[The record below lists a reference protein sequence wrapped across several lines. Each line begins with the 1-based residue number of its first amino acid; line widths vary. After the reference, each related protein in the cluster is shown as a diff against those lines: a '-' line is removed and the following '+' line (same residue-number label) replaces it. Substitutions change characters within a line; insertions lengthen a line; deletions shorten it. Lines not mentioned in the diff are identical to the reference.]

1 MEEKKVDGNKIFKWV
16 VAVLLGLNLVVTS
29 FLFGSFINQNVQS
42 RSETI
47 KYTLYIGTND
57 KDTYKE
63 EIPFDECMS
72 KVTDICVE
80 YTGGCTIF
88 EATGYWKDDNNA
100 ITKERTIGCIL
111 EDIEKEIVF
120 KICDKVIIALNQN
133 SILVETNSVYST
145 FYSTASAN

>member
-1 MEEKKVDGNKIFKWV
+1 MGEKKVDRNKVFKV
-16 VAVLLGLNLVVTS
+16 IIGVLVGLNLVLTTI
-29 FLFGSFINQNVQS
+29 LFGSFISDNIQS
-42 RSETI
+42 KNETT
-47 KYTLYIGTND
+47 KYTLYIGIND

-63 EIPFDECMS
+63 EIPFDECVS

-120 KICDKVIIALNQN
+120 KICDEVIIALNQN
-133 SILVETNSVYST
+133 SILIETNSVYST
-145 FYSTASAN
+145 FYSKSNA

>member
-29 FLFGSFINQNVQS
+29 FLFGSFINKNVQS
-42 RSETI
+42 RSETT

-111 EDIEKEIVF
+111 EDIEKEVVF

>member
-1 MEEKKVDGNKIFKWV
+1 MGEKKVDRNKVFKV
-16 VAVLLGLNLVVTS
+16 IIGVLVGLNLVLTTI
-29 FLFGSFINQNVQS
+29 LFGSFISDNIQS
-42 RSETI
+42 KNETT

-63 EIPFDECMS
+63 EIPFDECVS

-120 KICDKVIIALNQN
+120 KICDEVIIALNQN
-133 SILVETNSVYST
+133 SILIETNSVYST
-145 FYSTASAN
+145 FYSKSNA

>member
-1 MEEKKVDGNKIFKWV
+1 MKEKKVDGNKVFKWV
-16 VAVLLGLNLVVTS
+16 IAILLGLNLVLTS
-29 FLFGSFINQNVQS
+29 ILFGSFINNNVQS
-42 RSETI
+42 KSETT

-111 EDIEKEIVF
+111 EDIEKEIVY

-133 SILVETNSVYST
+133 SILIETNSVYST
-145 FYSTASAN
+145 FYSSSNA

>member
-1 MEEKKVDGNKIFKWV
+1 MEEKKVDGNKVFKWV
-16 VAVLLGLNLVVTS
+16 IAILLGLNLVLTS
-29 FLFGSFINQNVQS
+29 ILFGSFINNNVQS
-42 RSETI
+42 KSETT

-111 EDIEKEIVF
+111 EDIEKEIVY

-133 SILVETNSVYST
+133 SILIETNSVYST
-145 FYSTASAN
+145 FYSSSNA

>member
-1 MEEKKVDGNKIFKWV
+1 MVEKKVDGNKVFKV
-16 VAVLLGLNLVVTS
+16 IIGVLVGLNLVLTS
-29 FLFGSFINQNVQS
+29 ILFGSFISKNVQS
-42 RSETI
+42 KTETT

-63 EIPFDECMS
+63 EIPFDECIS
-72 KVTDICVE
+72 KVTDICIE

-88 EATGYWKDDNNA
+88 EATGYWKDDNNV

-120 KICDKVIIALNQN
+120 KICDDVIVALNQN
-133 SILVETNSVYST
+133 SILIETNSVYST
-145 FYSTASAN
+145 FYSKPNA

>member
-1 MEEKKVDGNKIFKWV
+1 MEEKKVDGNKVFKWV
-16 VAVLLGLNLVVTS
+16 IAILLGLNLVLTS
-29 FLFGSFINQNVQS
+29 ILFGSFINKNVQS
-42 RSETI
+42 KSETT

-88 EATGYWKDDNNA
+88 EATGYWKDDKNN
-100 ITKERTIGCIL
+100 ITTERSIGCIL
-111 EDIEKEIVF
+111 EDIQKETVY
-120 KICDKVIIALNQN
+120 KICDDLIVLLNQN
-133 SILVETNSVYST
+133 SILIETNNVST
-145 FYSTASAN
+145 LFYSGNK

>member
-1 MEEKKVDGNKIFKWV
+1 MEEKKVDGNKVFKWV
-16 VAVLLGLNLVVTS
+16 IAILLGLNMVLTS
-29 FLFGSFINQNVQS
+29 ILFGSFINNNIQS
-42 RSETI
+42 KSETT

-88 EATGYWKDDNNA
+88 EATGYWKDDSNA

-111 EDIEKEIVF
+111 EDIEKEIVY

-133 SILVETNSVYST
+133 SILIETNSVYST
-145 FYSTASAN
+145 FYSSPNA